1 MKLLRLAPENTK
13 FGFMRFRRV
22 SYPFSAVMSIISV
35 VMFILVGVNFG
46 IDFAGGTLLEL
57 RATSGA
63 ADLAALRQA
72 GESLHLGNV
81 EVQGFGSPAEVTVR
95 LGLQP
100 GGDAAQQVAVN
111 KLKDAI
117 GSAYE
122 VRRVEVVGPRVSGEL
137 VQSGTLGV
145 VVSIF
150 AVLIYLAFRFEW
162 QFAVGAVIATMH
174 DLLLTVGFFSV
185 THLEFNTTSI
195 AAILTIVG
203 YSLNEAVVVLDRIRE
218 VMRKYKRISTA
229 DMIDMSIN
237 AVLPRTIMTATT
249 VFLALLALVFFGGE
263 VIKSF
268 SLAMMWGIFVG
279 TYSSVFICSP
289 ILIYLG
295 VRTENR
301 EAASGAPSS
310 SAVAAKGK
318 ATACPECCRE
328 DALGMPGETSD
339 GFIAG
344 TFPID
349 AYGSGGFRFAGM
361 SHKGSIIVS
370 EAGVHA
376 WAAAVP
382 ADITPGTLGPV
393 LDAPKGS
400 IELLLIGTGPDL
412 VPVPQALRDRL
423 KKAGIRVDAMATGAA
438 ARTYNVL
445 IAERRRV
452 AAALLAVA

>member
-1 MKLLRLAPENTK
+1 MKLLRLAPENTH

-35 VMFILVGVNFG
+35 LMFIFVGVNFG

-57 RATSGA
+57 RAKSGV
-63 ADLAALRQA
+63 ADLATLREV
-72 GESLHLGNV
+72 GESLNYGHV
-81 EVQGFGSPAEVTVR
+81 EVQGFGAPSDVTVR
-95 LGLQP
+95 IGLQP
-100 GGDAAQQVAVN
+100 GGDAAQQAAVA
-111 KLKDAI
+111 KLQGAI
-117 GSAYE
+117 GEGYE
-122 VRRVEVVGPRVSGEL
+122 TRRVEVVGPRVSGEL

-229 DMIDMSIN
+229 EMIDMSIN

-279 TYSSVFICSP
+279 TYSSIFICSP

-295 VRTENR
+295 VRNENR
-301 EAASGAPSS
+301 DSFAP
-310 SAVAAKGK
+310 ATPAPAAKK
-318 ATACPECCRE
+318 ATA
-328 DALGMPGETSD
+328 
-339 GFIAG
+339 
-344 TFPID
+344 
-349 AYGSGGFRFAGM
+349 
-361 SHKGSIIVS
+361 
-370 EAGVHA
+370 
-376 WAAAVP
+376 
-382 ADITPGTLGPV
+382 
-393 LDAPKGS
+393 
-400 IELLLIGTGPDL
+400 
-412 VPVPQALRDRL
+412 
-423 KKAGIRVDAMATGAA
+423 
-438 ARTYNVL
+438 
-445 IAERRRV
+445 
-452 AAALLAVA
+452 